1 MIISININKM
11 KSHLILLIGITL
23 LISSCKNFKEVTVT
37 GVDGFSVKKI
47 DAKEMQAELKL
58 LIKNNNSFGFSIYP
72 SEFDIMFSGIN
83 LGKAKLHKR
92 VHINGNTEQV
102 YSFDLKSN
110 LGDLNFIDVARLLGS
125 NNSGKLEVKGDL
137 KTGKFY
143 LKKKF
148 LVNYSDK
155 VNLFR

>member
-1 MIISININKM
+1 M
-11 KSHLILLIGITL
+11 KTIGIILISLTVF
-23 LISSCKNFKEVTVT
+23 ISSCREFKEATIT
-37 GVDGFSVKKI
+37 GVDGFSIKKI

-72 SEFDIMFSGIN
+72 SEFNIMFSGIN

-110 LGDLNFIDVARLLGS
+110 LSDLNFLDIARLLGS
-125 NNSGKLEVKGDL
+125 DNSGKLEITGHL
-137 KTGKFY
+137 KAGKFY

-148 LVNYSDK
+148 PVNYGDK
-155 VNLFR
+155 VRLFK